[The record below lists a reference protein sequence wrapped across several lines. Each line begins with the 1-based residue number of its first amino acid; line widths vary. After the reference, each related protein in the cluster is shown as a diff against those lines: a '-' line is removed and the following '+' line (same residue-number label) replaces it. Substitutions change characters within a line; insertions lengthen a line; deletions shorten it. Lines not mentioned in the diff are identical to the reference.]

1 MLYWYCN
8 RVLVIQLGAGI
19 MEPSNLTGGYYR
31 AKEKG
36 MKKMKKDKYV
46 FSSAQL
52 KKAQEELKEQKQ
64 FKITDENAE
73 EYKEFILKSYRDS
86 SILAKRAEYA
96 RTLQD

>member
-1 MLYWYCN
+1 MLYWYYN
-8 RVLVIQLGAGI
+8 KVLVIQLGAGI
-19 MEPSNLTGGYYR
+19 MEPSNLTGDYYR

-36 MKKMKKDKYV
+36 MKKVKKDKYV

-52 KKAQEELKEQKQ
+52 KKAQEELKEQKR

-96 RTLQD
+96 RTLRD